1 MKEIGRCWL
10 EWHQAE
16 QDPLSPQDW
25 GMSSQCPPP
34 LQQLELL
41 ELDMII
47 IITDSVE

>member
-25 GMSSQCPPP
+25 EMSSQYPL

-41 ELDMII
+41 ELDVII
-47 IITDSVE
+47 IIIDSAE